1 MASAESTFKFVEELN
16 ALERVPILTV
26 SDAVLTFLMT
36 PSSAN
41 FQEQLGGIATEQK

>member
-1 MASAESTFKFVEELN
+1 MATTESTFKFVEEIN

-41 FQEQLGGIATEQK
+41 FQEQLAGIASEQK